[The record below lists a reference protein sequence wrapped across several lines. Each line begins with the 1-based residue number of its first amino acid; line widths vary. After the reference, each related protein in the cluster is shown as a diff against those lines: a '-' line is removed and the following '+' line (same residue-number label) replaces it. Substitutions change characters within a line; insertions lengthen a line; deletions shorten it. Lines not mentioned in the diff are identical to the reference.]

1 MEAMLTIRPREPS
14 TGSWVSICLMANLQP
29 SHTLLPFT
37 AIVRSYS
44 SSVSSTMVCRPV
56 KMPALLT
63 ITSSRPKLLT
73 AESTRFSID
82 A

>member
-1 MEAMLTIRPREPS
+1 MLTIRPREPS
-14 TGSWVSICLMANLQP
+14 TGSWVSIWRMANLQP
-29 SHTLLPFT
+29 SQTLLALT

-73 AESTRFSID
+73 AAATRSST
-82 A
+82 AA